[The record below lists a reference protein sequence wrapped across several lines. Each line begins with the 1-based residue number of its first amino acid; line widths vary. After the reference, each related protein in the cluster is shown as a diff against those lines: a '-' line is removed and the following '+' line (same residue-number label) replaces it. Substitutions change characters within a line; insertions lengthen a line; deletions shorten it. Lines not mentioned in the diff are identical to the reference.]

1 MNETY
6 TLDAF
11 AEPITALPTQPSL
24 PPEEL
29 KRRLQAPADEVR
41 QAHNA
46 LASSHERLDKRV
58 SGIVTQTFGDSID
71 KSMLSTELKSE
82 IDNKAAQTDLANEI
96 TARQATDAA
105 VAQKCE
111 AYFGQYTGDGAA
123 SQFIDL
129 GFTPKAVLVF
139 QEYGSTGFGSSYQ
152 GGLAFPEHPVRVVS
166 GGKELLIL
174 KIEKNGFSVYNATY
188 GSLSVHTNMTDY
200 AHHFIAFH

>member
-1 MNETY
+1 MNETN

-41 QAHNA
+41 LAHNA
-46 LASSHERLDKRV
+46 LASSHERLDDRV
-58 SGIVTQTFGDSID
+58 SCIIAQTFGDSID
-71 KSMLSTELKSE
+71 KSMLSTELKRE

-96 TARQATDAA
+96 TARQAIDAA

-129 GFTPKAVLVF
+129 GFTPQAVLVF
-139 QEYGSTGFGSSYQ
+139 NAEGKTCTGFNYYNYT
-152 GGLAFPEHPVRVVS
+152 GGLALPGAPVIGAGNIVALEVTE
-166 GGKELLIL
+166 GGFTVH
-174 KIEKNGFSVYNATY
+174 NQTY
-188 GSLSVHTNMTDY
+188 GSSNSMTVNSG
-200 AHHFIAFH
+200 AHYFIAFR